1 MLKLNWLLI
10 LSFPISALLVF
21 FLGYQI
27 DRNRPAKTL
36 FLHQTAYSK
45 QILTRASLLDTD
57 LYTYKSPASS
67 KAHGSIPFDGQ
78 HNFAETVGGL
88 LYLSNGT
95 RPDLSYSVH
104 QLCRSMHKPTPLD
117 RQALLRLLLYL
128 KGTISHGITQ
138 SLLFV
143 ALLMRIINAR
153 AIAAPPLALCSY
165 SIMAPLVGAAPP
177 KVIQLCL
184 VVSPNML
191 HCPLPHRKLCGFARF

>member
-45 QILTRASLLDTD
+45 QILTRASILDTD
-57 LYTYKSPASS
+57 LYTYNSPASS

-95 RPDLSYSVH
+95 RPDLSYSVINFVV
-104 QLCRSMHKPTPLD
+104 QC
-117 RQALLRLLLYL
+117 
-128 KGTISHGITQ
+128 ISPHPWIAK
-138 SLLFV
+138 LFFV
-143 ALLMRIINAR
+143 F
-153 AIAAPPLALCSY
+153 CS
-165 SIMAPLVGAAPP
+165 I
-177 KVIQLCL
+177 
-184 VVSPNML
+184 
-191 HCPLPHRKLCGFARF
+191 